1 MTNFRSLRD
10 FCLRLFRAHNLSA
23 EHIVD
28 IWVENAA
35 SVWPHGSEGVR
46 VAVTLTYPG
55 VNRLDGP
62 TRSALERLLGAGG
75 DIPLF
80 RE

>member
-1 MTNFRSLRD
+1 MMNFRSLRD
-10 FCLRLFRAHNLSA
+10 FCLRLFGAPNLSA

-28 IWVENAA
+28 IWVEDAA

-46 VAVTLTYPG
+46 VAFTLTYTG

-62 TRSALERLLGAGG
+62 THSALERLPGAGG
-75 DIPLF
+75 
-80 RE
+80 ENH